1 MSNKNKILV
10 TGAAGFIGSHLVEYL
25 LSKKYNVIGFDR
37 YNSNNDWGWLER
49 LKRSKNFEF
58 ILGDIRDYDSVY
70 NTIKKCDSVF
80 HLAALIGI
88 PYSYISPTAYV
99 KTNVEGTLNVLEA
112 SKNLNIKQILITST
126 SEVYGTA
133 KKRKLNEEDKLVA
146 QSPYAATKISA
157 DQLAL
162 SFFKS
167 FNLPVKIVRPFNV
180 YGPRQSSRAI
190 IPTILSQALTGKQ
203 AITLG
208 NQNSIRDFTYV
219 EDVCSAFEKI
229 YQSKKFLGQVVN
241 IGSDQE
247 ISIKNLVSKISKI
260 LSINLKIKKDKKRLR
275 PKLSEVERLRCN
287 NKKIMKYS
295 TWKPKFDLDKGLS
308 KLIEWMTREEN
319 LKKINKSNKYTI

>member
-1 MSNKNKILV
+1 MSSKNKILV

-25 LSKKYNVIGFDR
+25 LNKKYNVIGFDR
-37 YNSNNDWGWLER
+37 YNSNDDWGWLEK
-49 LKRSKNFEF
+49 LKNFKNFEF

-70 NTIKKCDSVF
+70 NAVKKCDNVF

-112 SKNLNIKQILITST
+112 SRNLKIRQILVTST

-133 KKRKLNEEDKLVA
+133 KKQKLSEEDKLVA

-190 IPTILSQALTGKQ
+190 IPTILSQVLSGKKI
-203 AITLG
+203 ITLG
-208 NQNSIRDFTYV
+208 NKNSIRDFTYV
-219 EDVCSAFEKI
+219 EDVCRAFEKV

-247 ISIKNLVSKISKI
+247 ISIKKIVSKISKI
-260 LSINLKIKKDKKRLR
+260 LSVNLKIKKDKKRLR

-287 NKKIMKYS
+287 NKKILRNS
-295 TWKPKFDLDKGLS
+295 TWKPEYNLDKGLL
-308 KLIEWMTREEN
+308 KLIEWMKKEEN
-319 LKKINKSNKYTI
+319 LNKINSSNKYTI